1 MLSALTRWGYF
12 QYWWVLLKAVISLVQ
27 LNVAIL
33 LLGPALTALAEG
45 AAVST
50 PAMPVSTLLMASAGV

>member
-1 MLSALTRWGYF
+1 MGAAEGRH
-12 QYWWVLLKAVISLVQ
+12 SLVQ
-27 LNVAIL
+27 LNVAIF